1 MPLEIVRNDLIKM
14 NVDAIVNP
22 TNPWLFSESGL
33 DGRIHLAAGPQL
45 KEATSKLGKCG
56 YGQAKLTKGYNLP
69 AKHVIH
75 TVGPVWNDGLHGEE
89 KLLEDCYRNSLD
101 LVLENNL
108 ESVAFP
114 IISSGINGYPKEKAL
129 STAMSVL
136 GDFLLTHDITIYLV
150 VYDRRAFRLSSVL
163 TKTIKQYIDDNYVQ
177 ECGSFQ
183 SSLIRGASLHEVD
196 YCAQAVAPP
205 KRTLE
210 DVINNLGETFSQM
223 LIRLIDEKGYN
234 DPEVYKRANV
244 DRKHFSKIRSNIN
257 YHPKR
262 TTTLAF
268 AIALRLSLDET
279 KDLMMSAGYAFSY
292 GSRFDLAV
300 KYCIENEEYNIF
312 KVNEM
317 LFGIGESTL
326 GV

>member
-33 DGRIHLAAGPQL
+33 DGKIHSAAGPKL
-45 KEATSKLGKCG
+45 KEATSRLGKCG
-56 YGQAKLTKGYNLP
+56 YGQAKLTKGYDLP

-75 TVGPVWNDGLHGEE
+75 AVGPVWNDGLHGEE

-136 GDFLLTHDITIYLV
+136 GDFLLVHDITIYLV

-163 TKTIKQYIDDNYVQ
+163 TKSVKQYIDDYYVQ
-177 ECGSFQ
+177 EHTKFQ
-183 SSLIRGASLHEVD
+183 RSLVSEVSLLGGIHYD
-196 YCAQAVAPP
+196 QAVAPP
-205 KRTLE
+205 KRSLE
-210 DVINNLGETFSQM
+210 DVVNNLGETFSHM
-223 LIRLIDEKGYN
+223 LIRLIDEKGYS
-234 DPEVYKRANV
+234 DPDVYKRANV
-244 DRKHFSKIRSNIN
+244 DRKHFSKIRSNMN

-262 TTTLAF
+262 KTVLAF
-268 AIALRLSLDET
+268 SIALELSLDET
-279 KDLMMSAGYAFSY
+279 EDLMMSAGYAFSY
-292 GSRFDLAV
+292 ASKFDKIV
-300 KYCIENEEYNIF
+300 KFCIENGEYNIF
-312 KVNEM
+312 KVIEA
-317 LFGIGESTL
+317 LFAMGESTL
-326 GV
+326 GA